1 MEEYFYFSC
10 RCKDGYTG
18 NGTHCEA
25 VESNYISFKILD
37 LDPTKDY
44 ENKTSADYLELTE
57 LLEELVRNITGD
69 ILSVELFDIRLPDAG
84 VIFQVNTTVSDA
96 AEVEQKI
103 FEEASD
109 DRLGQFILEGNG
121 TTSGDISLL
130 VALPDCASNST
141 HNCSSDANCREE
153 YLYFSCECKDGYFGN
168 GTYCEVVE
176 SNYIS
181 FKILDL
187 DPTKD
192 YENKTSADY
201 LELTE
206 LLEELVRNITG
217 DILSVELFDVRLPD
231 AGVVFQINTTAADV
245 DSVKQ
250 DIFEET
256 ADDTLGDFT
265 VQGNAT
271 TFGPISLLVA
281 LPECDDASTNNCSSG
296 ADCQE
301 EYLYFSCACKEGFT
315 GNGTTCEDNDECS
328 NGAADCDSNAVCT
341 NIPGS
346 YTCRCDSG
354 FHGNGTFC
362 KEVTNQYI
370 AFRVTDLD
378 PTIDYNNTSS
388 PEYQALKNLLEE
400 LVRNISA
407 NIIGV
412 ELMDIRLPDAG
423 VIFEINITD
432 SYVNQVKSAVF
443 AEGEDGTLGMF
454 AVADNDTTFGDIS
467 LKVALPE
474 CSDGTN
480 NCSHLANCTER
491 YLYFDCDC
499 FEGYAGNGTYC
510 EDVDE
515 CALELDNC
523 DDNAIC
529 DNTPGSFQCQ
539 CEDGYL
545 GNGTVCKRIVTTYAS
560 FKMPNLQPVQD
571 YKDEN
576 STAYQALEDF
586 LVSLVGNMS
595 DEVTGVKLLDVRFPE
610 GGVVLELRVT
620 EDELADVYDAI
631 VAEGLDGMV
640 GPYTVEGNATTVGN
654 ISLLVALPECN
665 DTSTNDCDAEA
676 TCVEEYLFY
685 TCVCNHGYTGDGQ
698 QCTDIDEC
706 QLNQDNCP
714 ADADCT
720 NLPGSFRC
728 DCKDGFYGNGTHC
741 EAIVANY
748 ASFKLL
754 DLDPNINYSDPNSP
768 GYQQLKEQIQD
779 LVRNISDAVVS
790 AEVLEVRLPD
800 GAVILQVNTTV
811 TQVDSVRRDIL
822 DTTTDGTLGDLPV
835 DGNVTTFGDISLLV
849 ALPDCSSDTTNNCSS
864 NATCKE
870 EYFYFSC
877 ECKDGSTGDGVSCQ
891 DIDECSLGLDNCHS
905 NADCTNTEGSYTC
918 TCSSGFTGNGTY
930 CAAITGTTTIQPTV
944 TGTAVDGGW
953 SLWSGWSNCS
963 ASCGVGSQERIRQ
976 CDSPPPQHGG
986 RNCRGPDRQER
997 PCFSGQCPPGFIDW
1011 CSDAEDRCGQVSH
1024 GGVCTLAG
1032 AGYTCSCQDG
1042 WQEVRSTDR
1051 TMFLRCEDVD
1061 ECTTGQHDCNSTF
1074 SRCVN
1079 NLGNY
1084 TCACLPGFTQVE
1096 GTCED
1101 INECTA
1107 GGPRRCDRNA
1117 ACTNLYGSFT
1127 CVCNDGYISRVQDGT
1142 GFPGQCKEK
1151 RLFPYGEAEGDLL
1164 LYNDSA
1170 ATGEM
1175 VSPIIG
1181 VQHGIPLRNGKLCN
1195 SIYVTENG
1203 VLALNDRITEH
1214 ETGDK
1219 ETYRNPEPLNDI
1231 FESNRTETC
1240 AVLAAFWANNRFTD
1254 LEPGRNPK
1262 VWYHVY
1268 SHSNEPMFDIVD
1280 RAILSNFTTL
1290 PNYHS
1295 EFILVATWQDMAPPW
1310 RADASQFN
1318 TFQAVLA
1325 TDHHHTF
1332 VLYRYEDAEMT
1343 WVPVYDE
1350 EHVQHHRYPARI
1362 GYVTRLP
1369 LYDVEDPN
1377 SGEWSRHAGE
1387 ANAYRME
1394 RKVSPT
1400 TGRLGRVIYQLDD
1413 NDNNY
1418 VNPRRACQ
1426 DWYEAEP
1433 DPQSFAADVIGT
1445 CPGWGGQ
1452 AREER
1457 GRWEKITSDQG
1468 TSSQCYQKIFPLR
1481 SGGNQECCYGD
1492 KSQLIDTLNRV
1503 HDGTTGFL
1511 HRYPKGNPNDQ
1522 TTNHYKFD
1530 ILPRR
1535 WCCEES
1541 GSDEYCKRYAA
1552 KRPVGTSARYRAVR
1566 IANAFGDPHF
1576 TSLDGRGFTFNGY
1589 GEYVLLMSTS
1599 DAPHE
1604 FMLQARTAVAMSEG
1618 AQVSATVFSAVAVKQ
1633 PTNDVQVY
1641 LSGDDTVR
1649 VIVDSTAVPLASIA
1663 DNSYN
1668 QGVFPDGRLLA
1679 VYDDTDP
1686 TRITGVLVTYTSGIS
1701 VRVTAVNGL
1710 LTFVVGMIA
1719 EMEGK
1724 LTGLLGNSNG
1734 DTNDDFIQPDGSVIT
1749 SATPSNPSERE
1760 LFTYGKTWSLKNVA
1774 QHLNQDIN
1782 SFSLFTSY
1790 PSDSDNNSPD
1800 SYGDEN
1806 FVPMFFDD
1814 GQIFTDAT
1822 LRQEAE
1828 DTCGAGST
1836 ECLYDIAVTGRLA
1849 VGNDTLQSDNT
1860 FEVSKEVLNNLP
1872 PVLVVPSELRVEA
1885 HTTYTLDISATDE
1898 GSEVTLSLEEGSE
1911 GSLVR
1916 TGPKT
1921 ARFTW
1926 TPEHIHE
1933 VFIEF
1938 VAEDE
1943 QGARTEFIPEVTVC
1957 DCHNGGTCDYNNTIE
1972 RVNGFAAA
1980 VCLCLP
1986 GFGGEHCEIDIDACE
2001 GNPCFPG
2008 VQCYDAAAPLQPGQR
2023 AYTCDQCPDGMLGNG
2038 ETCEDINECL
2048 LASSDPGI
2056 HSCVNADCVNTP
2068 GSFSCVCHPG
2078 YQRDG
2083 DGHHCVDINEC
2094 RNKDHNRCDPHHGV
2108 CVNEEGGYRC
2118 MCQPGHTTS
2127 DNGTTCTD
2135 IDECMNNNGGC
2146 ERICVNE
2153 DGSYKCQCGIAYF
2166 LRSDGRTCQELD
2178 ECAAGNSCEQIC
2190 TDRVGFYEC
2199 GCNNLFTLNEDGR
2212 TCRPLVN
2219 CSSPTP
2225 CHPSP
2230 VGTCAGDITN
2240 GTREEVCGC
2249 VTGYALQPDNSC
2261 QDIDECALGIDQ
2273 CDEHGDCVNTVGDYN
2288 CSCHTGYQLTN
2299 NHGKRHCDDVN
2310 ECAVDGGGCS
2320 DICENTDGSYNCACP
2335 DGYNLGADRKTCE
2348 DLNECVLGTDDCST
2362 QAECNN
2368 TIGGFTCHCRDGFE
2382 GDGTACGDID
2392 ECVQSDTVACQVG
2405 CRNTLGGY
2413 LCTCGTGFFL
2423 RSDQVSCQDLDECA
2437 RSTDNGCQQRCTNTV
2452 GSFVCACDPGYVLQS
2467 DRITCQLQPTTST
2480 VTVSPSVKT
2489 SLSTDRASTITTT
2502 PPGVTSVFISP
2513 AVSRSTG
2520 VPPVVLPDEPECGTD
2535 CHVQARFLTIGNRE
2549 QCVCNLGWTGNGTYC
2564 ELAANGFNLR
2574 LRMKNI
2580 SFVDELNNC
2589 SSQEFQDL
2597 WPIVFRRLDSYYRYH
2612 QNSRISDNYLY
2623 CNLQL
2628 FLNGSVIAYHTA
2640 TFKEDSL
2647 LTRDDVAAAL
2657 SQAISADTTNTLG
2670 FDPASPGVEELCY
2683 RSYCMNGGSCVESG
2697 SGDRTCKC
2705 PVGFAGIRCERRDDT
2720 GLLTRIFGV
2729 LGAFLLLLLMVCLC
2743 RYWFLVQKRSSKTR
2757 YYVPRDSVLGVDSD
2771 TSSTTDDM
2779 VQRVGP
2785 TIFVGRYLPRR
2796 GFTNELRRSPSATN
2810 PDAHDERLYNEIFG
2824 KNDTFKIQRP
2834 KWSYL
2839 PISGPAS
2846 TMGSMM

>member
-1 MEEYFYFSC
+1 MFGESSDNRLGQFTLDGNDTTFGAISLLVALPDCSSNSTHNCSSNADCKEEYFYFSC

-44 ENKTSADYLELTE
+44 D
-57 LLEELVRNITGD
+57 
-69 ILSVELFDIRLPDAG
+69 
-84 VIFQVNTTVSDA
+84 
-96 AEVEQKI
+96 
-103 FEEASD
+103 
-109 DRLGQFILEGNG
+109 
-121 TTSGDISLL
+121 
-130 VALPDCASNST
+130 
-141 HNCSSDANCREE
+141 
-153 YLYFSCECKDGYFGN
+153 
-168 GTYCEVVE
+168 
-176 SNYIS
+176 
-181 FKILDL
+181 
-187 DPTKD
+187 
-192 YENKTSADY
+192 NKTSADY

-231 AGVVFQINTTAADV
+231 AGVIFQVTTTVSDAAEVEQKIFEEASDDRLGQFTLEGNATTSGDISLLVALPDCASNSTHNCSSDAICREEYLYFSCECKDGYIGNGTYCEALESNYISFKILDLDPTKDYENKTSADYQELTELLEELVRNITGDILSVELFDVRLPDAGVIFQINTTAADV

-250 DIFEET
+250 DILEET
-256 ADDTLGDFT
+256 AEDTLGDFT

-315 GNGTTCEDNDECS
+315 GNGTTCEDNDECG

-370 AFRVTDLD
+370 AFRMTDLD

-400 LVRNISA
+400 LVGNISA

-443 AEGEDGTLGMF
+443 AEGGDGTLGMF

-499 FEGYAGNGTYC
+499 FKGYAGNGTYC

-529 DNTPGSFQCQ
+529 DNTPGSFTCQ
-539 CEDGYL
+539 CENGYL
-545 GNGTVCKRIVTTYAS
+545 GNGTVCKRIVSTYAS

-576 STAYQALEDF
+576 STAYKALEDF

-665 DTSTNDCDAEA
+665 NTITNDCDPEA

-706 QLNQDNCP
+706 QLNLDNCH

-754 DLDPNINYSDPNSP
+754 DLDPNIKYSDPTSP

-779 LVRNISDAVVS
+779 LVRNVSDAVVS

-800 GAVILQVNTTV
+800 GAVVLQVNTTV
-811 TQVDSVRRDIL
+811 TQVDSLRRDIL

-835 DGNVTTFGDISLLV
+835 DGNLTTFGDISLLV

-877 ECKDGSTGDGVSCQ
+877 ECKDGFTGDGVSCQ
-891 DIDECSLGLDNCHS
+891 DIDECSLGLDDCHS
-905 NADCTNTEGSYTC
+905 NADCRNTEGSYTC
-918 TCSSGFTGNGTY
+918 ACSRGFTGNGTF
-930 CAAITGTTTIQPTV
+930 CTAITGTTTIQPTV

-963 ASCGVGSQERIRQ
+963 ASCGVGTQERTRQ

-986 RNCRGPDRQER
+986 RDCRGPDRQER
-997 PCFSGQCPPGFIDW
+997 LCFSGQCPPGFIDW

-1032 AGYTCSCQDG
+1032 AGYTCSCQVG

-1061 ECTTGQHDCNSTF
+1061 ECATGQHDCNSTF

-1117 ACTNLYGSFT
+1117 ACTNLYGSYS

-1362 GYVTRLP
+1362 GYVIRLP

-1413 NDNNY
+1413 NDNSY
-1418 VNPRRACQ
+1418 VNPR
-1426 DWYEAEP
+1426 
-1433 DPQSFAADVIGT
+1433 
-1445 CPGWGGQ
+1445 
-1452 AREER
+1452 
-1457 GRWEKITSDQG
+1457 
-1468 TSSQCYQKIFPLR
+1468 
-1481 SGGNQECCYGD
+1481 
-1492 KSQLIDTLNRV
+1492 
-1503 HDGTTGFL
+1503 
-1511 HRYPKGNPNDQ
+1511 
-1522 TTNHYKFD
+1522 
-1530 ILPRR
+1530 
-1535 WCCEES
+1535 
-1541 GSDEYCKRYAA
+1541 
-1552 KRPVGTSARYRAVR
+1552 
-1566 IANAFGDPHF
+1566 
-1576 TSLDGRGFTFNGY
+1576 
-1589 GEYVLLMSTS
+1589 
-1599 DAPHE
+1599 
-1604 FMLQARTAVAMSEG
+1604 
-1618 AQVSATVFSAVAVKQ
+1618 
-1633 PTNDVQVY
+1633 
-1641 LSGDDTVR
+1641 
-1649 VIVDSTAVPLASIA
+1649 
-1663 DNSYN
+1663 
-1668 QGVFPDGRLLA
+1668 
-1679 VYDDTDP
+1679 
-1686 TRITGVLVTYTSGIS
+1686 
-1701 VRVTAVNGL
+1701 
-1710 LTFVVGMIA
+1710 
-1719 EMEGK
+1719 
-1724 LTGLLGNSNG
+1724 
-1734 DTNDDFIQPDGSVIT
+1734 
-1749 SATPSNPSERE
+1749 
-1760 LFTYGKTWSLKNVA
+1760 
-1774 QHLNQDIN
+1774 
-1782 SFSLFTSY
+1782 
-1790 PSDSDNNSPD
+1790 
-1800 SYGDEN
+1800 
-1806 FVPMFFDD
+1806 
-1814 GQIFTDAT
+1814 
-1822 LRQEAE
+1822 
-1828 DTCGAGST
+1828 
-1836 ECLYDIAVTGRLA
+1836 
-1849 VGNDTLQSDNT
+1849 
-1860 FEVSKEVLNNLP
+1860 
-1872 PVLVVPSELRVEA
+1872 
-1885 HTTYTLDISATDE
+1885 
-1898 GSEVTLSLEEGSE
+1898 
-1911 GSLVR
+1911 
-1916 TGPKT
+1916 
-1921 ARFTW
+1921 
-1926 TPEHIHE
+1926 
-1933 VFIEF
+1933 
-1938 VAEDE
+1938 
-1943 QGARTEFIPEVTVC
+1943 
-1957 DCHNGGTCDYNNTIE
+1957 
-1972 RVNGFAAA
+1972 
-1980 VCLCLP
+1980 
-1986 GFGGEHCEIDIDACE
+1986 
-2001 GNPCFPG
+2001 
-2008 VQCYDAAAPLQPGQR
+2008 
-2023 AYTCDQCPDGMLGNG
+2023 
-2038 ETCEDINECL
+2038 
-2048 LASSDPGI
+2048 
-2056 HSCVNADCVNTP
+2056 
-2068 GSFSCVCHPG
+2068 
-2078 YQRDG
+2078 
-2083 DGHHCVDINEC
+2083 
-2094 RNKDHNRCDPHHGV
+2094 
-2108 CVNEEGGYRC
+2108 
-2118 MCQPGHTTS
+2118 
-2127 DNGTTCTD
+2127 
-2135 IDECMNNNGGC
+2135 
-2146 ERICVNE
+2146 
-2153 DGSYKCQCGIAYF
+2153 
-2166 LRSDGRTCQELD
+2166 
-2178 ECAAGNSCEQIC
+2178 
-2190 TDRVGFYEC
+2190 
-2199 GCNNLFTLNEDGR
+2199 
-2212 TCRPLVN
+2212 
-2219 CSSPTP
+2219 
-2225 CHPSP
+2225 
-2230 VGTCAGDITN
+2230 
-2240 GTREEVCGC
+2240 
-2249 VTGYALQPDNSC
+2249 
-2261 QDIDECALGIDQ
+2261 
-2273 CDEHGDCVNTVGDYN
+2273 
-2288 CSCHTGYQLTN
+2288 
-2299 NHGKRHCDDVN
+2299 
-2310 ECAVDGGGCS
+2310 
-2320 DICENTDGSYNCACP
+2320 
-2335 DGYNLGADRKTCE
+2335 
-2348 DLNECVLGTDDCST
+2348 
-2362 QAECNN
+2362 
-2368 TIGGFTCHCRDGFE
+2368 
-2382 GDGTACGDID
+2382 
-2392 ECVQSDTVACQVG
+2392 
-2405 CRNTLGGY
+2405 
-2413 LCTCGTGFFL
+2413 
-2423 RSDQVSCQDLDECA
+2423 
-2437 RSTDNGCQQRCTNTV
+2437 
-2452 GSFVCACDPGYVLQS
+2452 
-2467 DRITCQLQPTTST
+2467 
-2480 VTVSPSVKT
+2480 
-2489 SLSTDRASTITTT
+2489 
-2502 PPGVTSVFISP
+2502 
-2513 AVSRSTG
+2513 
-2520 VPPVVLPDEPECGTD
+2520 
-2535 CHVQARFLTIGNRE
+2535 
-2549 QCVCNLGWTGNGTYC
+2549 
-2564 ELAANGFNLR
+2564 
-2574 LRMKNI
+2574 
-2580 SFVDELNNC
+2580 
-2589 SSQEFQDL
+2589 
-2597 WPIVFRRLDSYYRYH
+2597 
-2612 QNSRISDNYLY
+2612 
-2623 CNLQL
+2623 
-2628 FLNGSVIAYHTA
+2628 
-2640 TFKEDSL
+2640 
-2647 LTRDDVAAAL
+2647 
-2657 SQAISADTTNTLG
+2657 
-2670 FDPASPGVEELCY
+2670 
-2683 RSYCMNGGSCVESG
+2683 
-2697 SGDRTCKC
+2697 
-2705 PVGFAGIRCERRDDT
+2705 
-2720 GLLTRIFGV
+2720 
-2729 LGAFLLLLLMVCLC
+2729 
-2743 RYWFLVQKRSSKTR
+2743 
-2757 YYVPRDSVLGVDSD
+2757 
-2771 TSSTTDDM
+2771 
-2779 VQRVGP
+2779 
-2785 TIFVGRYLPRR
+2785 
-2796 GFTNELRRSPSATN
+2796 
-2810 PDAHDERLYNEIFG
+2810 
-2824 KNDTFKIQRP
+2824 
-2834 KWSYL
+2834 
-2839 PISGPAS
+2839 
-2846 TMGSMM
+2846 